1 MNCRQTSL
9 RRSEQVLQELDS
21 LARDIDNAL
30 THFAVDSQLTRP
42 IEMTSKDFDRIAR
55 VISNAIRR
63 IEELKFEAERLR
75 EDRLS
80 FSQFTKETSNG

>member
-1 MNCRQTSL
+1 MNCRQTLL

-21 LARDIDNAL
+21 LARDIDNAR
-30 THFAVDSQLTRP
+30 THFAVDSQLTPP

-75 EDRLS
+75 EDRRS
-80 FSQFTKETSNG
+80 FSQFTKVVSDE